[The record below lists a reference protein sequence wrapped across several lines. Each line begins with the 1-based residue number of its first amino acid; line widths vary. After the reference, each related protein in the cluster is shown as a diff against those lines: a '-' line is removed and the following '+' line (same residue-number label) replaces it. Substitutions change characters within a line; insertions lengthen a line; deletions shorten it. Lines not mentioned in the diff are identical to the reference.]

1 MQLKAVIVE
10 DEESGRETLKN
21 YLSTYCKDVELV
33 GMADSV
39 KSGVPLIKEK
49 NPDIVFLDVEM
60 PYGNGFDLLE
70 QFDNIQFEVVFVT
83 AFSQYAIKALNLSA
97 SYYILKPV
105 DIDELVAAVEKIKEK
120 KLSKSEMPSHT
131 KVLIDNLKSINNQS
145 KKIILPILEGFEVI
159 SISEVIRCEAQDNFT
174 QFHLKSGKKL
184 LICRTLKFYE
194 ECLVDF
200 DFVRIHKSHLINM
213 QYVIKYTKG
222 KGGFITMSDG
232 SQVDVSPNKRDEFLM
247 KFE

>member
-1 MQLKAVIVE
+1 
-10 DEESGRETLKN
+10 
-21 YLSTYCKDVELV
+21 
-33 GMADSV
+33 MADSV